1 MPIPTS
7 EGKKGASVNIS
18 NVSHGHLRNKHARI
32 RAPICVLTFEE
43 QGIFHDALRG
53 FDQEVV
59 ECVDVI
65 GLDTPLQQRLEGWQL
80 S

>member
-7 EGKKGASVNIS
+7 EEKKRASVSIS
-18 NVSHGHLRNKHARI
+18 NVSPDHLCKHAHI
-32 RAPICVLTFEE
+32 RAPMWMLTFEE

-53 FDQEVV
+53 FDQKVI